1 MNQNTQY
8 QPYEPNAPPL
18 YQEVGGNSSQQ
29 VYTSNTFVSTTP
41 QQVFVPIY
49 SNAPS
54 VVMAPNPHV
63 VMTQTPVVYMQT
75 NTPLTGSHM
84 GDVYNTIKSR
94 TYVAPITFWIEE
106 GWRFFKLNP
115 CFHICWTLI
124 FMGFCMIPYIGAFI
138 GVFYYMGIIQVI
150 KDVVKYNGMGIGFE
164 PRAVDGFNGFRLF
177 CPLLALFLLQLLI
190 YIAGLICLVIFYIYL
205 TIAMNFAPIVY
216 LEYHRYGISIW
227 QSIKLSIHLVNKN
240 FCAIFG
246 FLILLYLIEMLGI
259 ICIFFGLLVAIPVI
273 VTAHVVAFRDMFGFY
288 ESNFGGSVVV

>member
-1 MNQNTQY
+1 
-8 QPYEPNAPPL
+8 
-18 YQEVGGNSSQQ
+18 
-29 VYTSNTFVSTTP
+29 
-41 QQVFVPIY
+41 
-49 SNAPS
+49 
-54 VVMAPNPHV
+54 MAPNPHV

-94 TYVAPITFWIEE
+94 TYVAPITFWIGE
-106 GWRFFKLNP
+106 GWRFFQLNP

-124 FMGFCMIPYIGAFI
+124 FMGFCMIPYVGAFI
-138 GVFYYMGIIQVI
+138 GVFYCMGIIQVI
-150 KDVVKYNGMGIGFE
+150 KDMVRYNGMGVGFE

-190 YIAGLICLVIFYIYL
+190 YIAGLICLIIPYIYL
-205 TIAMNFAPIVY
+205 SIAMTFAPIVY

-273 VTAHVVAFRDMFGFY
+273 VTSHVVAFRDMFGFY